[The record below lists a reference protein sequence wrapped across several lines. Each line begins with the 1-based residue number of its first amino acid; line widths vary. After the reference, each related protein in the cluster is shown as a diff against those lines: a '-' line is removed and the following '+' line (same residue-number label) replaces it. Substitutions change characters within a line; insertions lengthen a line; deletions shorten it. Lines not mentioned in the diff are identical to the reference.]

1 MKNEH
6 VKIFSGSSIIVNR
19 LKSLLEEEN
28 ISSIIKDHINMGKVT
43 GFGPLGE
50 TIELFILNSD
60 VEKAKPIL
68 DKYKEQINS

>member
-6 VKIFSGSSIIVNR
+6 VKIFSGSSIIINR

-28 ISSIIKDHINMGKVT
+28 ITSIVKDNINMSKVS
-43 GFGPLGE
+43 GFGPLGQS
-50 TIELFILNSD
+50 IDLFILNSD

>member
-19 LKSLLEEEN
+19 LKSLLEDEN
-28 ISSIIKDHINMGKVT
+28 ISSIIKDNINMSKVS
-43 GFGPLGE
+43 GFGPLGQS
-50 TIELFILNSD
+50 IELFILNSD